1 VGSPSLQLPSER
13 EGTVVWASGAEAAQ
27 ENIMEEAIYSNWRS
41 LQRPDRIV
49 RSNKS
54 DNMYG
59 KYTIRPLERG
69 FGTTLG
75 NALRR
80 TMLSSLQGTA
90 ITHIKI
96 DGVTKDVS
104 YLPGIIESV
113 TDLELNLKGL
123 RLKMTTGQT
132 GSASL
137 HVSAPAGGGTVIAT
151 GGDLTTDGSFEI
163 LNPDHS
169 IATVS
174 AGASLKIDIVA
185 RLGRGYDS
193 ATDVGDGPDKKF
205 VAIDAAYSPIERVRY
220 AVTNARVGKRTD
232 YDKLVM
238 EIWTDGSV
246 VPEDALGYA
255 AQLLREQ
262 TQVFINFDEADE
274 PEPEVIVD
282 ETPEWPPVLYQRVD
296 SLELTVRS
304 QNCLQN
310 AGVEY
315 VYQLVQKTEGEMLK
329 TRNFGRKSLNEL
341 KEILTELEL
350 SFGMRLEGFKA
361 DG

>member
-1 VGSPSLQLPSER
+1 
-13 EGTVVWASGAEAAQ
+13 
-27 ENIMEEAIYSNWRS
+27 
-41 LQRPDRIV
+41 
-49 RSNKS
+49 
-54 DNMYG
+54 
-59 KYTIRPLERG
+59 
-69 FGTTLG
+69 
-75 NALRR
+75 
-80 TMLSSLQGTA
+80 
-90 ITHIKI
+90 
-96 DGVTKDVS
+96 
-104 YLPGIIESV
+104 
-113 TDLELNLKGL
+113 
-123 RLKMTTGQT
+123 
-132 GSASL
+132 
-137 HVSAPAGGGTVIAT
+137 
-151 GGDLTTDGSFEI
+151 
-163 LNPDHS
+163 
-169 IATVS
+169 
-174 AGASLKIDIVA
+174 
-185 RLGRGYDS
+185 
-193 ATDVGDGPDKKF
+193 
-205 VAIDAAYSPIERVRY
+205 
-220 AVTNARVGKRTD
+220 VTNARVGKRTD

-255 AQLLREQ
+255 AELLREQ